1 VGLGA
6 LVVALATT
14 AAVDVTGIL
23 AGVVLAGL
31 GLYIIPAR
39 RKRAQERF
47 RAESEELRGRLDS
60 ALSEQFARQ
69 LDGALENLRAALAP
83 YVRFVRAEHERVTR
97 FRDDLTALQGR
108 MKTLEAEI
116 GR

>member
-1 VGLGA
+1 
-6 LVVALATT
+6 
-14 AAVDVTGIL
+14 
-23 AGVVLAGL
+23 VVLAGL

-47 RAESEELRGRLDS
+47 RAESEELRGRLDG

-108 MKTLEAEI
+108 MKTLEAAI